1 MDTVQ
6 DEARHTAQWW
16 GNSTNSHSLLC
27 VLRPAPWPSRRRCV
41 LEYERASANSEQF
54 IALPDDVAICCAV
67 KCTPGATIPR
77 WSHCSGFGTTR
88 PAQKKKMFPGLGSF
102 SRHDAIYKAAK
113 RALTA
118 ATPHATRVW
127 DPGLGARQVHSA
139 HIVPPSPILCFVCV
153 KRLTFLFYVQ

>member
-6 DEARHTAQWW
+6 DEARHPAKRR

-27 VLRPAPWPSRRRCV
+27 VLRPVPWPSRRRCV
-41 LEYERASANSEQF
+41 LEHECASASSSSLCPTTWLYAVLSSVHQEPPYHGGV
-54 IALPDDVAICCAV
+54 IVPDSVLQGRR
-67 KCTPGATIPR
+67 KR
-77 WSHCSGFGTTR
+77 
-88 PAQKKKMFPGLGSF
+88 KMFPGLGSF
-102 SRHDAIYKAAK
+102 SRHDAIYKAAEQ
-113 RALTA
+113 ALTA